1 MIQDLRFGVRM
12 LLKQKGFTLVAV
24 LSLSLGIGATTTVFS
39 VANAVLLRP
48 LPVNDAASLVSVNRP
63 DPNSSGIHV
72 ISYPDY
78 LDYRSQNEVFSEL
91 LVWSEVALSLN
102 LNDQAEQAYGMVVSG
117 NYFSMLGVQPALGR
131 FFSEEEDRTPGA
143 HPVTVISFGLWQSR
157 FGGDPAVNGQSIKL
171 SGRPYTII
179 GVAPK
184 GFTSTYNLF
193 APTLYVPLMMQ
204 AQLMSNPDIF
214 GERTSKNLKLS
225 ARLKPGVTR
234 DQAQSALSLLDR
246 QLEQAYRQKGET
258 SERAHLGVELVPIG
272 SFPGDILLAI
282 LGVAGLLFAIVGFV
296 LLIACANV
304 AGILLARATVRQ
316 REIAVR
322 LALGATRKRLIR
334 QLLTESSLLFLVAG
348 ALGVGLTVWLVRL
361 LSAVTLPLEAPFALD
376 AKVDWRVLSFTLLL
390 ALVTGVVFGLAPA
403 LEASRADLQTA
414 LKDAPSSRGFRRSRL
429 RPAFVVGQ
437 IALSLVLLIGAG
449 LFARALQYAQSVYP
463 GRQPETVL
471 TAGLDPRQNG
481 YSVARAREFYQK
493 LATRVEALPGVE
505 AVSLAQLLYTAEG
518 GGNTDLSIKD
528 SSHEGVFTQINTVT
542 PRYFQTLGIT
552 LLTGRDFTAADRETG
567 SRVVI
572 VEEAT
577 AVRFWPGESA
587 LGKQVRVGGA
597 EEWAEVIG
605 VVENSLPRIPGQ
617 PVPPFVYRPYL
628 QSRSNNSNLTLLV
641 RHRGDTASVLAA
653 VRREVQALDP
663 NIPLQLPMTLNEAA
677 RLAALPWRI
686 AGMLAIVFGLV
697 GLALA
702 ALGIYG
708 LVAYTVNQR
717 THEIGVRV
725 ALGAQRSDIFRL
737 VIGHGLKLGLLGV
750 ALGLALSFALT
761 RLLSSLLFGVGAS
774 DPAIHLGTAL
784 LLVLVALVASFIP
797 ARRAM
802 KGDPLTALRHE

>member
-1 MIQDLRFGVRM
+1 MFQDLRYGIRM

-39 VANAVLLRP
+39 AANAVLLRP
-48 LPVNDAASLVSVNRP
+48 LPVSDAASLVSVNKP
-63 DPNSSGIHV
+63 DPNGSGIHV
-72 ISYPDY
+72 ISYPDF
-78 LDYRSQNEVFSEL
+78 LDYRSQSDVFSEIL
-91 LVWSEVALSLN
+91 AWSEVALSLT

-117 NYFSMLGVQPALGR
+117 NYFSMLGVQPAVGR
-131 FFSEEEDRTPGA
+131 FFNEEDDRTPGA

-157 FGGDPAVNGQSIKL
+157 FGGDPAVIGQSVKL
-171 SGRPYTII
+171 SGQPYTII
-179 GVAPK
+179 GVTPK
-184 GFTSTYNLF
+184 GFTSTYSVF

-204 AQLMSNPDIF
+204 GQLKSQPDIF
-214 GERTSKNLKLS
+214 GERMSKNLKLT

-234 DQAQSALSLLDR
+234 EQAQSALDLLDR
-246 QLEQAYRQKGET
+246 QLEQAYPQKGET
-258 SERAHLGVELVPIG
+258 SVRPHLGVELVPIG
-272 SFPGDILLAI
+272 SFPGDMLLAI
-282 LGVAGLLFAIVGFV
+282 LGAAGLLFAIVGFV

-429 RPAFVVGQ
+429 RHAFVVGQ

-449 LFARALQYAQSVYP
+449 LFARALQFAESVYP

-471 TAGLDPRQNG
+471 TAGLDPQQNG
-481 YSVARAREFYQK
+481 YSAARAREFYQK

-505 AVSLAQLLYTAEG
+505 TVSLAQLLYTAEG

-528 SSHEGVFTQINTVT
+528 PPHERVFTQINTVA
-542 PRYFQTLGIT
+542 PRYFETLGIT

-567 SRVVI
+567 PRVAI

-577 AVRFWPGESA
+577 ALRFWPGDSA

-605 VVENSLPRIPGQ
+605 VVENSMPRIPGQ
-617 PVPPFVYRPYL
+617 PAPPFVYRPYL

-641 RHRGDTASVLAA
+641 RHHGDTASVLAA

-663 NIPLQLPMTLNEAA
+663 NIPLQLPMTVYEAA
-677 RLAALPWRI
+677 RLAALPWRV
-686 AGMLAIVFGLV
+686 AGMLATIFGLI

-761 RLLSSLLFGVGAS
+761 RLLSSLLFGVSAS
-774 DPAIHLGTAL
+774 DPAIFLSTGL